1 MAKKLDMG
9 TETERAKPDVD
20 IDKAKKLA
28 EKIVQNVEK
37 VMVGKPEAV
46 RLAVIALISQGHLL
60 IEDAPGLGKTM
71 LARSLA
77 KSIHCSF
84 KRIQFT
90 PDMLPGDIIGVTV
103 YNQKTGD
110 FEFHPGPIDAQ
121 VVLADEINRATP
133 RVQSALLEAMEERQ
147 LTVEGV
153 THKMPSP
160 FHVLATQN
168 PIEYEGTFPLPEAQ
182 LDRFLLRINI
192 GYPSVEEEIA
202 IIEKQQII
210 HPIEQISPVVE
221 VADVVMLQETV
232 KKVYVDDLVKQ
243 YIVTLVEATRR
254 HPSIYLGASPRGS
267 LALFRTAQAWALLL
281 GRDYVLPDDIKA
293 LAEPALAHRS
303 LVSSAGQS
311 QGKDSRTFIAEILKS
326 TPVPGAIPER

>member
-1 MAKKLDMG
+1 MATK
-9 TETERAKPDVD
+9 EAN
-20 IDKAKKLA
+20 IDKAKQLA
-28 EKIVQNVEK
+28 KKIIQNVEK
-37 VMVGKPEAV
+37 VMVGKPNV
-46 RLAVIALISQGHLL
+46 VQLAVIALISQGHLL

-77 KSIHCSF
+77 KSIDCSF

-90 PDMLPGDIIGVTV
+90 PDMLPGDIIGVTI
-103 YNQKTGD
+103 YNQKTHD
-110 FEFHPGPIDAQ
+110 FEFHPGPIEAQ

-133 RVQSALLEAMEERQ
+133 KVQSALLEAMEERQ
-147 LTVEGV
+147 LTVDGV

-192 GYPSVEEEIA
+192 GYPTSSEEVT
-202 IIEKQQII
+202 IIENQQII

-221 VADVVMLQETV
+221 AADIVMLQETV
-232 KKVYVDDLVKQ
+232 KKIHVSDLVKQ
-243 YIVTLVEATRR
+243 YIVSLVEATRH
-254 HPSIYLGASPRGS
+254 HPSIYLGSSPRGS
-267 LALFRTAQAWALLL
+267 LALFRTAQARALLS

-311 QGKDSRTFIAEILKS
+311 QGKDSRTFIAEILA
-326 TPVPGAIPER
+326 TIPVPGALPEK

>member
-1 MAKKLDMG
+1 MEKTNVK
-9 TETERAKPDVD
+9 
-20 IDKAKKLA
+20 IDKAKQLA
-28 EKIVQNVEK
+28 KKIIQNVEK
-37 VMVGKPEAV
+37 VMVGKPNV
-46 RLAVIALISQGHLL
+46 VQLAVIALISQGHLL

-77 KSIHCSF
+77 KSIDCSF

-90 PDMLPGDIIGVTV
+90 PDMLPGDIIGVTI
-103 YNQKTGD
+103 YNQKTHD
-110 FEFHPGPIDAQ
+110 FEFHPGPIEAQ

-133 RVQSALLEAMEERQ
+133 KVQSALLEAMEERQ
-147 LTVEGV
+147 LTVDGV

-192 GYPSVEEEIA
+192 GYPTPAEEVA
-202 IIEKQQII
+202 IIERQQFI
-210 HPIEQISPVVE
+210 HPIEQIGPVVTA
-221 VADVVMLQETV
+221 ADILILQETV
-232 KKVYVDDLVKQ
+232 KKIHVSDLIKQ
-243 YIVTLVEATRR
+243 YIVTLVEATRH
-254 HPSIYLGASPRGS
+254 HPSIYLGSSPRGS
-267 LALFRTAQAWALLL
+267 LALFRTAQARALLS

-311 QGKDSRTFIAEILKS
+311 QGKDSRTFIAEILAN
-326 TPVPGAIPER
+326 TPVPGALPDEK